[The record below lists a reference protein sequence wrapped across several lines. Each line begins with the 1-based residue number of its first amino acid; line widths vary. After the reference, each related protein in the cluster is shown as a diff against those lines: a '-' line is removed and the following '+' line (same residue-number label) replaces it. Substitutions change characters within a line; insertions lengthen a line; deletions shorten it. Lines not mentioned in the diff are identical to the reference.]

1 MRMMKNRDYK
11 VNYFINYSTPE
22 KEMFL
27 SEIFD
32 LVKNGKWKEEIEQM
46 RFAKQSSKDK
56 MYDELKKRLHSF
68 TSSGTFDGKR
78 SKDSILEYSRIM
90 SLDFDD
96 IPIEDVNE
104 LKDKVIEDKYT
115 LGCFISPSGN
125 GLKVFVKIDSEESQH
140 LTAFH
145 QVSEYFNKILDF
157 GADENCKDISRL
169 CYMSYDKDLFY
180 NPSSDIYQVSISE
193 IDFSDKPISEN
204 KISNSKI
211 VKGSRN
217 QYLTSVGGLMVSK
230 GMSKSAILLAL
241 LEENKTKCVPSLDED
256 EVNKIYDSICKYE
269 PSNPIK
275 IEKVKKKPEIDSHL
289 DDICIGILGDFIK
302 LIMPH
307 TEAHLMSISF
317 SFLASFGNMVGRKVY
332 FTVEGGKH
340 FPNLFVCIVG
350 RTAKARKG
358 TSWCRI
364 ESIFSKIDFNWLTYN
379 VKSGLTTG
387 EGLIHAVRDPKEE
400 YNKKK
405 KQNEIVDE
413 GVTDKRFLAIEP
425 EFSSVLNQNKGR
437 ISILSNVLRD
447 AWDSKTLTTIIK
459 NNREIATDPHIS
471 IVAHITIEDLKLS
484 MSDVDLSNGFA
495 NRFLWVFVERSK
507 KLPFGGD
514 IPENKLKPIIEEIKS
529 VMFWVKGMRSDLAM
543 TFDKDAKNL
552 WELAYDDLS
561 EGVEGVLG
569 KVTSRSEPQVLRLSM
584 IYALL
589 EKSEV
594 IKVQHL
600 KAALSLWSYCMKS
613 ADYIFGD
620 SKSDIINEKIINKLI
635 EFSDGLTKTEI
646 HKVFNNHHSK
656 DKIEMSLSYLK
667 QVGIIDSKEIATNGR
682 PKTVYFLVTND
693 EKKEN

>member
-1 MRMMKNRDYK
+1 MRNKRRM
-11 VNYFINYSTPE
+11 VSYFKGYNPPL
-22 KEMFL
+22 KEMFI
-27 SEIFD
+27 EEVFE
-32 LVKNGKWKEEIEQM
+32 LVKGGKVKDTIEQL
-46 RFAKQSSKDK
+46 RLAKQKGRNNQYEK
-56 MYDELKKRLHSF
+56 LKESLPSF
-68 TSSGTFDGKR
+68 TPSATYNKVR
-78 SKDSILEYSRIM
+78 NKDSVKCYSSIL
-90 SLDFDD
+90 SLDYDD
-96 IPIEDVNE
+96 IPLEDVNE
-104 LKDKVIEDKYT
+104 IKKIICNQNEAYA
-115 LGCFISPSGN
+115 CFVSPSGD
-125 GLKVFVKIDSEESQH
+125 GLKVFVKTDNGEESH
-140 LTAFH
+140 EFAFK
-145 QVSEYFNKILDF
+145 QVKEHFDKII
-157 GADENCKDISRL
+157 GYEADKGCKDITRL
-169 CYMSYDKDLFY
+169 CYLSFDKELY
-180 NPSSDIYQVSISE
+180 LNKESTEYAIDISK
-193 IDFSDKPISEN
+193 KPIEIKTA
-204 KISNSKI
+204 KISTGQVGEGN
-211 VKGSRN
+211 RN
-217 QYLTSVGGLMVSK
+217 QLLTSVGGAMIRK
-230 GMSKSAILLAL
+230 GISQTAIFSAL
-241 LEENKTKCVPSLDED
+241 LEENKVKCVPPLNDD
-256 EVNKIYDSICKYE
+256 EVNTICNSICRYE
-269 PSNPIK
+269 PTDPIM
-275 IEKVKKKPEIDSHL
+275 IEKQKKKPEIDSHL

-364 ESIFSKIDFNWLTYN
+364 ESIFSKIDFSWLTYN

-529 VMFWVKGMRSDLAM
+529 VMFWVKGMRSDLVM

-552 WELAYDDLS
+552 WGLAYDDLS

-635 EFSDGLTKTEI
+635 EFNDGLTKTEI

-667 QVGIIDSKEIATNGR
+667 QVEIIDSKEIATNGR